1 MDSYLPKVRD
11 FEDSPHVKEVC
22 VKSLS
27 YARDGSGPWRD
38 HKMDQVPNLMELP
51 FAPKLLEIPGAE

>member
-11 FEDSPHVKEVC
+11 FEDSPHVKVC
-22 VKSLS
+22 VKSLP

-38 HKMDQVPNLMELP
+38 NKMDQVPNLMERP
-51 FAPKLLEIPGAE
+51 FGLGCS

>member
-22 VKSLS
+22 VKSLP
-27 YARDGSGPWRD
+27 PWRD
-38 HKMDQVPNLMELP
+38 NKMDQVPNLMELP
-51 FAPKLLEIPGAE
+51 FGLGCS

>member
-22 VKSLS
+22 VKSLP

-38 HKMDQVPNLMELP
+38 NKLDQVPNLMELP
-51 FAPKLLEIPGAE
+51 FGLGCS